1 MANIS
6 GYSADAAALE
16 DVVEAAGVL
25 GVLGVLVFAA
35 LLPVL
40 SGVAV
45 SLEAVLLFED
55 VVSLALLEEPEDFSS
70 LCFGRLSLIYHPEPL
85 NTIPTG

>member
-1 MANIS
+1 VANIS

-25 GVLGVLVFAA
+25 VLVA

-70 LCFGRLSLIYHPEPL
+70 LCFERLSLIYHPEPL
-85 NTIPTG
+85 NTIPAG